1 VETINI
7 TGSASSDFFVYR
19 NGTTY
24 HGKGGY
30 DTFFAD
36 WSSWTE
42 AVTWI
47 NGKNATT
54 SGLSDEA
61 INILGATYQVK
72 VSGME
77 RLLVLTGS
85 GNDTFV
91 QQVTGTDDEF
101 RLGAGND
108 YANAGSGNDILIGGA
123 GNDIL
128 EGGDGSDT
136 ALFYGDFADYSIAY
150 NSSTAI
156 LTITD
161 TAPALNGDDGIDMVS
176 GVEQFKFNSTVKTLA
191 EMIAAANIIN
201 TDTTG
206 PFLNNLSPTDNAAGV
221 AASANIVLTFNEAIK
236 AGTGDFTLLNANGT
250 VAHTIAVTDAGQ
262 ISIIGSV
269 VIINPSSDLALD
281 SSYYINA
288 SAGVLKDLAGNS
300 FSGITGTT
308 AYNFTTVNNA
318 PTLTTFGS
326 AVASG
331 NEDSEITVT
340 FVNLQTQGD
349 EVDLGGT
356 VDSFVIKAINS
367 GTLKIGTSA
376 SVATDWNAITNST
389 IDADLNAYW
398 TPAANVNGLL
408 NAFTVVAKDNSGLES
423 ATAIQAMV
431 AVTAVNDGPPVLTT
445 PTVINYLDTGFDDT
459 FATITGLLA
468 ASDMDGTTITYGIT
482 GGTDSGVGSISMS
495 SPYGVLTVSKATGA
509 YSFVADDVGIE
520 ALTLAAS
527 THFTVTASDGVL
539 TDSKALVINIAQKG
553 RTESLGN
560 DRLTGTSGDDHF
572 DGLAGADIMTGRSG
586 DDTYTV
592 DNARDR
598 VVENSRGGIDTVISS
613 VSYALKFNLEN
624 LSLSEIDSINGTG
637 NTLNNVLT
645 GNDGANTL
653 NGGVGADTLIG
664 GSGND
669 IYIVDNDGDVVT
681 ETSTLTTEI
690 DIVKSSK
697 TYTLGANLENLTL
710 TSSAALN
717 GTGNDL
723 NNVLTGNKGANVL
736 DGGGGNDT
744 LEGGI
749 GNDTLTG
756 GDGHDTFQLKN
767 SSKDTITDFSVLDDT
782 IQLENS
788 VFTQLTTTD
797 LTETGV
803 LNAGNFKI
811 GAAAADANNCV
822 IYDSNTGALFYD
834 ANGSDAGGAIQIA
847 VLGIGLALTHA
858 VFFVI

>member
-1 VETINI
+1 
-7 TGSASSDFFVYR
+7 
-19 NGTTY
+19 
-24 HGKGGY
+24 
-30 DTFFAD
+30 
-36 WSSWTE
+36 
-42 AVTWI
+42 
-47 NGKNATT
+47 
-54 SGLSDEA
+54 
-61 INILGATYQVK
+61 
-72 VSGME
+72 
-77 RLLVLTGS
+77 
-85 GNDTFV
+85 
-91 QQVTGTDDEF
+91 
-101 RLGAGND
+101 
-108 YANAGSGNDILIGGA
+108 
-123 GNDIL
+123 
-128 EGGDGSDT
+128 
-136 ALFYGDFADYSIAY
+136 
-150 NSSTAI
+150 
-156 LTITD
+156 
-161 TAPALNGDDGIDMVS
+161 
-176 GVEQFKFNSTVKTLA
+176 
-191 EMIAAANIIN
+191 
-201 TDTTG
+201 
-206 PFLNNLSPTDNAAGV
+206 
-221 AASANIVLTFNEAIK
+221 
-236 AGTGDFTLLNANGT
+236 
-250 VAHTIAVTDAGQ
+250 
-262 ISIIGSV
+262 
-269 VIINPSSDLALD
+269 
-281 SSYYINA
+281 
-288 SAGVLKDLAGNS
+288 
-300 FSGITGTT
+300 
-308 AYNFTTVNNA
+308 
-318 PTLTTFGS
+318 
-326 AVASG
+326 
-331 NEDSEITVT
+331 
-340 FVNLQTQGD
+340 
-349 EVDLGGT
+349 
-356 VDSFVIKAINS
+356 
-367 GTLKIGTSA
+367 
-376 SVATDWNAITNST
+376 
-389 IDADLNAYW
+389 
-398 TPAANVNGLL
+398 
-408 NAFTVVAKDNSGLES
+408 
-423 ATAIQAMV
+423 
-431 AVTAVNDGPPVLTT
+431 
-445 PTVINYLDTGFDDT
+445 
-459 FATITGLLA
+459 
-468 ASDMDGTTITYGIT
+468 
-482 GGTDSGVGSISMS
+482 
-495 SPYGVLTVSKATGA
+495 
-509 YSFVADDVGIE
+509 
-520 ALTLAAS
+520 LTLAAS

-756 GDGHDTFQLKN
+756 GAGHDIFQLKN

-858 VFFVI
+858 DFFVI